1 MISGAVPSTE
11 FYTSKRYFQPPT
23 LIHHFWIPTA
33 FVESLQCCI
42 ISGSRRHS
50 WNRSNVAEQ
59 PRPRIRAA
67 AVIHSF
73 QVQEIYMRL
82 ICKLHLS
89 SAAPTEEAPFIDSLT
104 HTFYTIA
111 KIGGAKH
118 ASNCCNKFRNKVF

>member
-1 MISGAVPSTE
+1 MESNVAERPGNDYCLHVRHMISGAVPSTE

-73 QVQEIYMRL
+73 QVQKIYMRL

-89 SAAPTEEAPFIDSLT
+89 SAAPTEEAPFGRYLNEVCKLLS
-104 HTFYTIA
+104 
-111 KIGGAKH
+111 
-118 ASNCCNKFRNKVF
+118 